1 MCIKIIIGIG
11 NIDKK
16 LLNTRHNVGIW
27 FIKKILNIKNIK
39 FNKIYKKK
47 IKKKNILFYIPKT
60 YINLCGKNIYNIKKK
75 KKIKNKE
82 ILIVH
87 DEINLKPG
95 ETKIKYNIGKKNTH
109 NGIKN
114 IIKYLKK
121 SNFYQLRI
129 GIGRPKKKNKLKKF
143 VLSSPNKKQKKLIYK
158 SIKISIYYISKWIKN
173 KNINQIQNFLN
184 KRNINLN
191 KKY

>member
-11 NIDKK
+11 NINKK
-16 LLNTRHNVGIW
+16 LFDTRHNVGVW
-27 FIKKILNIKNIK
+27 FIKKFLNIKNIK

-47 IKKKNILFYIPKT
+47 IKKKNIFLYIPKT

-95 ETKIKYNIGKKNTH
+95 KTKIKNHIGKKSTH

-121 SNFYQLRI
+121 DNFYQLRI
-129 GIGRPKKKNKLKKF
+129 GIGRPKTKINLKKF
-143 VLSSPNKKQKKLIYK
+143 VLSSPNKEQKKLIYK
-158 SIKISIYYISKWIKN
+158 SIKKSIYYINLWIKN
-173 KNINQIQNFLN
+173 KKLNQIQNFLN
-184 KRNINLN
+184 
-191 KKY
+191 

>member
-16 LLNTRHNVGIW
+16 FFKTRHNVGIW
-27 FIKKILNIKNIK
+27 FIKKFLNIKNIK
-39 FNKIYKKK
+39 FNKIYIKK
-47 IKKKNILFYIPKT
+47 IKKKKILFYIPNT
-60 YINLCGKNIYNIKKK
+60 YINLCGKNIYNIKIKK
-75 KKIKNKE
+75 NIENKE

-95 ETKIKYNIGKKNTH
+95 EAKIKKNIGKKSTH

-121 SNFYQLRI
+121 DDFYQLRI
-129 GIGRPKKKNKLKKF
+129 GIGRPKKKILKNF
-143 VLSSPNKKQKKLIYK
+143 VLSSPNKINKKLIYK
-158 SIKISIYYISKWIKN
+158 SIKKSIYYISLWIQN
-173 KNINQIQNFLN
+173 NNLNQIQNFLH
-184 KRNINLN
+184 
-191 KKY
+191 KKSHK